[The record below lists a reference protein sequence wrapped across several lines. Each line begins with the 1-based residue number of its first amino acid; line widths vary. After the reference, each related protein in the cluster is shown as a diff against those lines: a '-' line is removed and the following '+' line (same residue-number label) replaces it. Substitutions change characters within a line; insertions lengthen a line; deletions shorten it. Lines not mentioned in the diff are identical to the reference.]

1 MGIAVPLRRHK
12 RRYTMAEKSTKTK
25 TSGKAAGTKSAKTA
39 APGKPAPKK
48 ATAKPAK
55 KKTTFKLR
63 APEATQVFVA
73 GCFNDWDPA
82 ADPLTLGGEGTWT
95 CTLMLEPGEHEYRFV
110 VDGVWWDDPMAEMRR
125 PNDCGC
131 ENCVIIV

>member
-1 MGIAVPLRRHK
+1 
-12 RRYTMAEKSTKTK
+12 MAEKSTKAK
-25 TSGKAAGTKSAKTA
+25 TAGKTAGTKAVTTRAKTD

-48 ATAKPAK
+48 ASAKPAK

-82 ADPLTLGGEGTWT
+82 ADALMPGEEGTWT
-95 CTLMLEPGEHEYRFV
+95 CALMLEPGEHEYRFV